1 MEISTPKQLGSDNNG
16 SAVCISNI
24 INAMYIQ

>member
-1 MEISTPKQLGSDNNG
+1 MHFYP
-16 SAVCISNI
+16 NI